1 MTMPRREPSA
11 NQSRGATAARVS
23 LISALA
29 LSLGGVGCDN
39 GQLKGAEA
47 EVKPHNIKL
56 DLPPVP
62 PFDLPPVGSD
72 GSHSVKEL
80 RVNGKQFFDTDISV
94 HGYVT
99 WVYDCA
105 TALRTPDMTD
115 VEVKKL
121 IDTDPTKCRRPVFY
135 LGDAKDTPGERSA
148 WVVEVPRPMRD
159 YEKKDIPK
167 ENADW
172 QKRYAPPTIV
182 DFDGKVVPPVALG
195 DEVVVTGSWKQSS
208 PHGERNSD
216 GLLVYK
222 SLKNIT
228 QNWEEPAPKPGAGP
242 GPDDAMGLPP
252 ATKQAPP
259 H

>member
-1 MTMPRREPSA
+1 MPRREASA
-11 NQSRGATAARVS
+11 LLRLGATSLACTLSIAA
-23 LISALA
+23 A
-29 LSLGGVGCDN
+29 GCDK
-39 GQLKGAEA
+39 GELKGAEA

-62 PFDLPPVGSD
+62 PFDLPPASSD

-80 RVNGKQFFDTDISV
+80 RVNGKQFFDTDITL

-99 WVYDCA
+99 WVYDCE
-105 TALRTPDMTD
+105 TALRTADMSD
-115 VEVKKL
+115 ADVKKL

-135 LGDAKDTPGERSA
+135 VGDAKDTPGERSV
-148 WVVEVPRPMRD
+148 WVVEVPRKMRD
-159 YEKKDIPK
+159 YEKKDMPK

-182 DFDGKVVPPVALG
+182 DYDGRVVPPVALG
-195 DEVVVTGSWKQSS
+195 DEVIVTGTWKQTS

-222 SLKNIT
+222 TLKNVT
-228 QNWEEPAPKPGAGP
+228 QNWEEPQPKPNAGP
-242 GPDDAMGLPP
+242 GPNDAVIPP